1 MPLAAND
8 RTWCGKNLQVDIL
21 FTRAGV
27 AQQIVITAHGRS
39 VLIDTG
45 DGTLRDL
52 LAAGIRLDTIDGIIY
67 THGHFDHVGGLH
79 PLLGFLRMIGRQ
91 TALPVYAPERSTEAF
106 AIVHNFRRC
115 YPDSVPFEIQMRE
128 LHRRQKVELGALSIE
143 SYPVAHAG
151 SIAGGGI
158 LEPIPAFGYR
168 ISCGEET
175 VAITGDTGMCKELPD
190 LVRGADLAIL
200 EATFATAE
208 GFEPEMF
215 TRVHLS
221 EQLAH
226 DLGGLAKEYILVH
239 RAERDE

>member
-8 RTWCGKNLQVDIL
+8 RTWCGKKLQVLIL

-27 AQQIVITAHGRS
+27 AQQIWVSARGRGLL
-39 VLIDTG
+39 VDTG
-45 DGTLRDL
+45 DGALRDL

-79 PLLGFLRMIGRQ
+79 SLLGFLRMIGRQ
-91 TALPVYAPERSTEAF
+91 APLPIHAPERSTEAF

-128 LHRRQKVELGALSIE
+128 LRPRQLVELGALRIE
-143 SYPVAHAG
+143 AFPVAHAG

-168 ISCGEET
+168 ISCEGET
-175 VAITGDTGMCKELPD
+175 VGITGDTGMCEELPA
-190 LVRGADLAIL
+190 LVRDADLAIL
-200 EATFATAE
+200 EATFATTE
-208 GFEPEMF
+208 GFDPEMF

-221 EQLAH
+221 EAMAH
-226 DLGGLAKEYILVH
+226 DLGALAKEYILVH